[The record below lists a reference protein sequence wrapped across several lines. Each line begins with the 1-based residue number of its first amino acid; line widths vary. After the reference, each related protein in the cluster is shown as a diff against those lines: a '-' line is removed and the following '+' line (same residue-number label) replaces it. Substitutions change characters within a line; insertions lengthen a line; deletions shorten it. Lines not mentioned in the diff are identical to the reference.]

1 MADCTLN
8 IIQYRWEHLPSLEVI
23 GKTTSGDAV
32 TISYHGSRASNT
44 SSYALYQEAEITLG
58 TKQIIGTIVIIDRPS
73 LWATLPESATTNII
87 MVVSIG
93 SKSNPL
99 YNKRAERLPLLLISL
114 STELVAAYNELLYS
128 KNHICNRT
136 LSLMDSFSTSQMFSR
151 LLAERLEHK
160 EENIIL
166 LYKKAHGSWSDTVYA
181 AMFDT
186 IAISNKTNRAAFNK
200 LSAAIKNSYILETIR
215 NSQDNIE
222 TTKRKMEAILFGTA
236 GFLQPES
243 MRGVIDEY
251 TYDARKY
258 FERIK
263 LNYNITPLSLGEWN
277 MSSFNKNISL
287 SLLLAQ
293 LAAFF
298 ALNPNFYHTVS
309 NMTSLCQIE
318 FCFNE
323 PASSYWDTHTELGVE
338 SAMVAT
344 GRKLSVQKREV
355 IMINFILPLLFY
367 IRNKNLDDVKFSE
380 QDIIEAYE
388 TIPPE
393 CNTYTRRFEEVY
405 PIKSAFDTQAIIELC
420 KMYCD
425 AKNCWKCNLGMH
437 VLAKINL

>member
-1 MADCTLN
+1 MSNCTLN
-8 IIQYRWEHLPSLEVI
+8 IIQYKWEHLPTSEVL
-23 GKTTSGDAV
+23 GTTTSGDA
-32 TISYHGSRASNT
+32 ISIKYHGSRACGT
-44 SSYALYQEAEITLG
+44 SYALYQEAEITLG
-58 TKQIIGTIVIIDRPS
+58 NKHLNGTVAIIDRPS
-73 LWATLPESATTNII
+73 LWATLPDFATANVVL
-87 MVVSIG
+87 VVSIG
-93 SKSNPL
+93 SNTAHL
-99 YNKRAERLPLLLISL
+99 YNKRAERLPLFLTPIS
-114 STELVAAYNELLYS
+114 SDLVAAYNELLYS
-128 KNHICNRT
+128 KNYICNRT
-136 LSLMDSFSTSQMFSR
+136 IASMDSFSASQIFSR

-166 LYKKAHGSWSDTVYA
+166 LHKKAQGSWADTIYA

-200 LSAAIKNSYILETIR
+200 LSTAIKHSYVLETIR

-263 LNYNITPLSLGEWN
+263 LNYNISPLNLNEWN
-277 MSSFNKNISL
+277 MASFNKNISL

-298 ALNPNFYHTVS
+298 AANPNFYHS
-309 NMTSLCQIE
+309 ISAMTSLSQIE
-318 FCFNE
+318 LCFNE

-338 SAMVAT
+338 SAKVST
-344 GRKLSVQKREV
+344 GRKLSIQKREV

-367 IRNKNLDDVKFSE
+367 IRNKNLDQVKFTE

-393 CNTYTRRFEEVY
+393 YNTYTRRFEEAY
-405 PIKSAFDTQAIIELC
+405 PIKSAFDSQAIIELC

-425 AKNCWKCNLGMH
+425 TKNCWKCTIGMH
-437 VLAKINL
+437 VLSKVKL